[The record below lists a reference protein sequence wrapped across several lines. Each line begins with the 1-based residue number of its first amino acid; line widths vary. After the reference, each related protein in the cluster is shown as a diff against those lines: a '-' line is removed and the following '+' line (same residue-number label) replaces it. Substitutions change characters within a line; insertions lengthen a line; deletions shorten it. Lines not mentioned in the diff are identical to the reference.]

1 MSGGPSSALLYILRS
16 GQLVL
21 EWREIQVFI
30 HVVIIYILLPLEFF
44 FLNVFGSI
52 TILYSF
58 RFPILP
64 DQSGRGVRGSLKL
77 VLAVCLGQ
85 VPCPSGRGFTSLFQW
100 LALRCCSRLHLQFI
114 RFYYFVFTSCHYCVV
129 LQLVK
134 SKKKHTLPWTYVLY
148 NFFYFFIFL
157 FYSVSLNEE
166 TRFCYSKWSF
176 FGAISCMMSKSEIV
190 RNQIKIG
197 NNSWWLKNCLVVISR
212 SSRVLIFQILCSYRC
227 IIGWFLRIVL
237 DFLETVSNYLVRLF
251 IGSVVCAFADLKTRW
266 DWWTILFIPYLK
278 LSVDP

>member
-21 EWREIQVFI
+21 EWREMQVFI

-134 SKKKHTLPWTYVLY
+134 SKKNTHYRERTFYTIFFTFL
-148 NFFYFFIFL
+148 FFYFIR
-157 FYSVSLNEE
+157 YRWTKKRVSAILNEAFSVLFRAWCRNLKSSE
-166 TRFCYSKWSF
+166 IK
-176 FGAISCMMSKSEIV
+176 SKSEITV
-190 RNQIKIG
+190 DGWKI
-197 NNSWWLKNCLVVISR
+197 V
-212 SSRVLIFQILCSYRC
+212 SSSFREVLGF
-227 IIGWFLRIVL
+227 
-237 DFLETVSNYLVRLF
+237 
-251 IGSVVCAFADLKTRW
+251 
-266 DWWTILFIPYLK
+266 
-278 LSVDP
+278 